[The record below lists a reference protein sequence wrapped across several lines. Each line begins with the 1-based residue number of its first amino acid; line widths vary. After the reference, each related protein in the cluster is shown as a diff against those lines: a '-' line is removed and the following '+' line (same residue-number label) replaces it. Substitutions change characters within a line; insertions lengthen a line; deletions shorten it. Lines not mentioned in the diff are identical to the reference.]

1 MMKVRLYLT
10 DACSLC
16 DIALDLLFAMPEL
29 TGYLLETVD
38 IASDDALFEQ
48 FGELIPVVEI
58 ADQQLA
64 WPFTENDIS
73 NLIRTVS
80 SRSLE

>member
-1 MMKVRLYLT
+1 MRVLLYVT
-10 DACSLC
+10 DACSFC
-16 DIALDLLFAMPEL
+16 DTALDLLFAMPEL
-29 TGYLLETVD
+29 AGYLLEAVD
-38 IASDDALFEQ
+38 IASDDVLFDR

-73 NLIRTVS
+73 NLIRKAS